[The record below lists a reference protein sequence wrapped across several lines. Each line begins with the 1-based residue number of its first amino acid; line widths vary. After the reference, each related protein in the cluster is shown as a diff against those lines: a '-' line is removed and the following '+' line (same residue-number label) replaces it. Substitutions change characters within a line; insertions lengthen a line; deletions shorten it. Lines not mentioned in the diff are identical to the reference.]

1 MEIKLI
7 SCPLCSH
14 PHFNDVETLRIT
26 LVNVSTSTVTCP
38 VCFENFCGLEQFT
51 NHLFDHVSDKNG
63 SKEILQKEIDKRIDR
78 ISESRKT
85 EDCVNTPPV
94 GEIVKCDICNFSFTD
109 R

>member
-14 PHFNDVETLRIT
+14 PHFSDIETLRIT
-26 LVNVSTSTVTCP
+26 LVNLSTSTLTCP
-38 VCFENFCGLEQFT
+38 VCFANFSGLEKFT
-51 NHLFDHVSDKNG
+51 SHLFDHVSDSNG
-63 SKEILQKEIDKRIDR
+63 SKEILEKEIDKRIDS

-85 EDCVNTPPV
+85 EECVNTPPV
-94 GEIVKCDICNFSFTD
+94 EEIVKCDICNFSFTD